1 MMTDLLNAQLADP
14 FRIVLLI
21 GLYIT
26 MLRTRAATGIYLPLA
41 VGAVAVA
48 VIIAAT
54 MPNAAGFGPTVGAGV
69 IADVIL
75 LAIIHAAYQV
85 YQRVSRK

>member
-1 MMTDLLNAQLADP
+1 MTEILNAQLADP

-26 MLRTRAATGIYLPLA
+26 MLRTRAATGTYLPLA
-41 VGAVAVA
+41 LGAVAVS

-54 MPNAAGFGPTVGAGV
+54 MPSADPFVPRLAVGVLANV
-69 IADVIL
+69 IVLAVIHGL
-75 LAIIHAAYQV
+75 YLV
-85 YQRVSRK
+85 YERATRK